1 MAFDVRRVVTGH
13 DDTGRAVFVSDAT
26 PPATIET
33 PTGIGSSVLF
43 WLDGPAVDGDAGG
56 DPDADR
62 GLEPPVS
69 GCIWRLVR
77 LPVPPPDE
85 PTERHWVRAGGDD
98 DSPPGMHA
106 TDTLD
111 FVMVLDGQ
119 LVLGLDDGDHLLRAG
134 DAVVQRGTR
143 HRWRVVGDR
152 ACLCSFLM
160 IRPDPVAPR
169 PSVALQPRAAASATG
184 LGPRRL
190 LTGLDS
196 SGRSCAAFDGEAPV
210 VLAPAGSTGSVMADL
225 WQTGGRVARVDQG
238 GDGEGPWELDPLGG
252 GVAFRLAQLPAGDD
266 PAARR
271 WHTTASIDLVLILS
285 GRIELSLPG
294 LEPVILLPGE
304 AVVQRATE
312 HKWQPLGDDPVR
324 MAAAMITVPG

>member
-1 MAFDVRRVVTGH
+1 VAFDVRRVVTGH
-13 DDTGRAVFVSDAT
+13 DDAGRAVFVSDAA

-33 PTGIGSSVLF
+33 PTGIGSSVLL
-43 WLDGPAVDGDAGG
+43 WLDGPAVDADAGR
-56 DPDADR
+56 DPDGGR
-62 GLEPPVS
+62 SLEPPPG

-77 LPVPPPDE
+77 LPAPPPGE
-85 PTERHWVRAGGDD
+85 PVDRHWVRTGGDD
-98 DSPPGMHA
+98 DSEPGMHA

-119 LVLGLDDGDHLLRAG
+119 LVLGLDDGEHVLRAG

-152 ACLCSFLM
+152 PCVCSVVM
-160 IRPDPVAPR
+160 IRPDPDAPR
-169 PSVALQPRAAASATG
+169 PSVALRPRAAGSPTG

-190 LTGLDS
+190 LTGIDP
-196 SGRSCAAFDGEAPV
+196 SGRSGVALDGEPPV
-210 VLAPAGSTGSVMADL
+210 VFLPAGSTGSVMADL

-252 GVAFRLAQLPAGDD
+252 GVAFRLAQLPAGHD

-285 GRIELSLPG
+285 GRMELSLPG
-294 LEPVILLPGE
+294 LEPVVLLPGD